1 MVQKL
6 QCKEMPMM
14 KMEKGT
20 KKCTNKSVKSYD
32 QK

>member
-1 MVQKL
+1 
-6 QCKEMPMM
+6 MPMM

-32 QK
+32 QKWQIYGLDW